1 MRRGDLPVKGRDRS
15 LAKAQS
21 LVENGLSVDIVGSRG
36 SGRTAFMEALATKL
50 EDAGW
55 TVHRIRGVASLKS
68 NPFAAIALS
77 GIAELS
83 PTRRIDAVI
92 EDVGRQLTEQ
102 VANARSA
109 YFLDDWDDLDE
120 VSWGVIEYVRRTTGV
135 PIVISRLQGL
145 RARHTPSGLPASTL
159 SPTYVIDMLPLR
171 FEDLDAVMSEYLG
184 ADIEPG
190 TSRRLYTKTGG
201 NVGLALSLVDVTV
214 RENRL
219 VQIDGRLWT
228 ATGELWSP
236 ALRAVMEMHLESL
249 DATSRDALET
259 IAMVGLADVE
269 TVRTLV
275 DWSTLEV
282 LEERAMIAFA
292 QGTRNNY
299 VSVVPPLFT
308 SYFRHDPLSA
318 RRIRLTEKILSTL
331 GSASLNFELERTWN
345 DLDGA
350 GEKQDALFAGMLRES
365 LKTRQLVAGYEW
377 EKNADVHTAN
387 AYVDILTQAGMAASE
402 PSIARVFAETDERS
416 GDIAA
421 RAEYCSRRA
430 DWLAYSRGQID
441 EALAYLDVNAR
452 ELASFGR
459 MLDAKRISI
468 LADFRSVP
476 EGFEIV
482 LEVTDDLPVP
492 VQTALLETQLRVLI
506 IAGRL
511 SDGNRVYDELR
522 RLDPQGERAAARSAQ
537 GISLLAQGAYEA
549 GSRDLNNG
557 LDEARGNLDVHSFRT
572 FAGAVAFSHLH
583 SGDLRAH
590 GELLDVALS
599 TGELAP
605 LPPGSR
611 ATVLISACILAAARG
626 QVALCTKYADLLR
639 SGHTDDLALPMQSAA
654 WAEAQVKILDGDAES
669 AANVLWEASTALRDR
684 GAVFAAQI
692 GMLASLEM
700 KMDADRLAEALHL
713 LHQHPEAVVLAAQG
727 RYLEAGLQ
735 GDADA
740 MLEAARALER
750 YRRTGMALAAYGRA
764 AELFADEQRLERRD
778 EALGDERKLRARF
791 SGRVFNTTRFGGMG
805 MALSKREK
813 EVATLAVNGLSN
825 HEIASRLVVSV
836 RTVDSHM
843 YRIMRK
849 LGVTSRD
856 SLEAKLGASA
866 LLN

>member
-1 MRRGDLPVKGRDRS
+1 MRGRDRS

-21 LVENGLSVDIVGSRG
+21 LVENGLSVDVVGSRG
-36 SGRTAFMEALATKL
+36 SGRTAFMQALASRL
-50 EDAGW
+50 EDGGW
-55 TVHRIRGVASLKS
+55 TVHRVRGVASLKQNS
-68 NPFAAIALS
+68 FAAIALA
-77 GIAELS
+77 GIVELS

-92 EDVGRQLTEQ
+92 EEVGRQLTEQ
-102 VANARSA
+102 VAGGRCA

-184 ADIEPG
+184 GGIEPG
-190 TSRRLYTKTGG
+190 TSRRLYTKSGG
-201 NVGLALSLVDVTV
+201 NVGLALSLVDATV

-219 VQIDGRLWT
+219 AQVDGGPWA

-249 DATSRDALET
+249 DTASRDALET

-275 DWSTLEV
+275 DWPTLEV

-318 RRIRLTEKILSTL
+318 RRIRLTEKILSAL
-331 GSASLNFELERTWN
+331 GSTSLNFELEHVWSG
-345 DLDGA
+345 LDTA
-350 GEKQDALFAGMLRES
+350 GEQQDALFAGMLRES

-377 EKNADVHTAN
+377 EKNSDVHAAN
-387 AYVDILTQAGMAASE
+387 AYVDILTQAGLAASG
-402 PSIARVFAETDERS
+402 PSIERVFADTDERS

-421 RAEYCSRRA
+421 RAEYYSRRA
-430 DWLAYSRGQID
+430 DWLAYGLGKVE
-441 EALAYLDVNAR
+441 EALVYLDIHAR
-452 ELASFGR
+452 ELSSYGR
-459 MLDAKRISI
+459 ILDARRISI

-476 EGFEIV
+476 DGFEIV
-482 LEVTDDLPVP
+482 LEVTDDLPLP
-492 VQTALLETQLRVLI
+492 VQTALLETQLRVLV

-511 SDGNRVYDELR
+511 TDGNRVYEELS
-522 RLDPQGERAAARSAQ
+522 RLDPQGERTAARSVQ
-537 GISLLAQGAYEA
+537 GVSLLAQGAYEL
-549 GSRDLNNG
+549 GSRDVHNG
-557 LDEARGNLDVHSFRT
+557 LDEARGNLDIHAFRA
-572 FAGAVAFSHLH
+572 FAGAAAAVHLH
-583 SGDLRAH
+583 SGDLRAL

-611 ATVLISACILAAARG
+611 TSLLVSACILSAARG
-626 QVALCTKYADLLR
+626 QVALCTKYAELLR
-639 SGHTDDLALPMQSAA
+639 CENTGDLALPVQSAA
-654 WAEAQVKILDGDAES
+654 WAEAQIELLEGDTDG
-669 AANVLWEASTALRDR
+669 AAHTLWEASIALRER
-684 GAVFAAQI
+684 GAVFAAQL
-692 GMLASLEM
+692 GMLSSLEM
-700 KMDADRLAEALHL
+700 KMDDERLVETLGFL
-713 LHQHPEAVVLAAQG
+713 DQHPDAVVLRAQG
-727 RYLEAGLQ
+727 QYLAAGARA
-735 GDADA
+735 DASA
-740 MLEAARALER
+740 MLEAGRKLEKYHR
-750 YRRTGMALAAYGRA
+750 IGLAMTAYARA
-764 AELFADEQRLERRD
+764 AELFADEQRFELRD
-778 EALGDERKLRARF
+778 EAVRDERLLRARF
-791 SGRVFNTTRFGGMG
+791 SGTHFNTTRFGGLG
-805 MALSKREK
+805 SALSKREK
-813 EVATLAVNGLSN
+813 EVASLAVNGLSN
-825 HEIASRLVVSV
+825 HEIATRLVVSV

-856 SLEAKLGASA
+856 SLQAKLGAIS
-866 LLN
+866 LR

>member
-1 MRRGDLPVKGRDRS
+1 MKGRDRS

-21 LVENGLSVDIVGSRG
+21 LVESGLSVDVVGSRG
-36 SGRTAFMEALATKL
+36 SGRTAFMQALAERL
-50 EDAGW
+50 EENSW
-55 TVHRIRGVASLKS
+55 TVRRVRGVASLKQ

-77 GIAELS
+77 GIAELT

-102 VANARSA
+102 VTNARCA

-145 RARHTPSGLPASTL
+145 RARHTPSGLPSSTL

-184 ADIEPG
+184 ASLESG

-201 NVGLALSLVDVTV
+201 NVGLALSLIDATV
-214 RENRL
+214 REGRL
-219 VQIDGRLWT
+219 VQIDGNLWT

-249 DATSRDALET
+249 DPASRDALET
-259 IAMVGLADVE
+259 IAMVGLVDVE

-275 DWSTLEV
+275 DWPTLEL

-292 QGTRNNY
+292 QGTRSNY

-331 GSASLNFELERTWN
+331 GSASSNLELDHIWN
-345 DLDGA
+345 DANSG

-365 LKTRQLVAGYEW
+365 LKTRQLVAAYEW
-377 EKNADVHTAN
+377 EKNPNVHTAN
-387 AYVDILTQAGMAASE
+387 AYVDILTQAGVAASG
-402 PSIARVFAETDERS
+402 PSIERVFSETDGRS
-416 GDIAA
+416 GDIAS
-421 RAEYCSRRA
+421 RAEYYAKRA
-430 DWLAYSRGQID
+430 DWLAYGLGQVD
-441 EALAYLDVNAR
+441 EAVTFLESHAR
-452 ELASFGR
+452 ELSSHGR
-459 MLDAKRISI
+459 MLDARRISI

-476 EGFEIV
+476 AGFEIV

-492 VQTALLETQLRVLI
+492 VQTALLEAQLRVLI

-511 SDGNRVYDELR
+511 VDGNRVYEELR
-522 RLDPQGERAAARSAQ
+522 RLDPQGERASARSVQ
-537 GISLLAQGAYEA
+537 GISLLAQGAFEA

-557 LDEARGNLDVHSFRT
+557 LDEARGNLDIHAFRA
-572 FAGAVAFSHLH
+572 FAGGMAYAHLH
-583 SGDLRAH
+583 SGDMRAH

-605 LPPGSR
+605 VPPGSR
-611 ATVLISACILAAARG
+611 TSILVSACILAAARG
-626 QVALCTKYADLLR
+626 QVALCNKYAALLR
-639 SGHTDDLALPMQSAA
+639 SENTADLALPGQSAA
-654 WAEAQVKILDGDAES
+654 WAEAQVEILEGESGNAADTIWDAS
-669 AANVLWEASTALRDR
+669 AELRER
-684 GAVFAAQI
+684 GAVFAAQL

-700 KMDADRLAEALHL
+700 KMDEARLTETLALL
-713 LHQHPEAVVLAAQG
+713 EQHPDTVVLGAQG
-727 RYLEAGLQ
+727 RYLSAAAR
-735 GDADA
+735 GDANE
-740 MLEAARALER
+740 MLAAADVLAKHHRI
-750 YRRTGMALAAYGRA
+750 GMAASAYGRA
-764 AELFADEQRLERRD
+764 ADLFAEDQKLDLRD
-778 EALGDERKLRARF
+778 EALLSERKLRTQYP
-791 SGRVFNTTRFGGMG
+791 GRTFNTTRFGGLG
-805 MALSKREK
+805 TALSKREK
-813 EVATLAVNGLSN
+813 EVASLAVNGLSN
-825 HEIASRLVVSV
+825 HEIATRLVVSV

-849 LGVTSRD
+849 LGVPSRD
-856 SLEAKLGASA
+856 ALGAKLGSGD